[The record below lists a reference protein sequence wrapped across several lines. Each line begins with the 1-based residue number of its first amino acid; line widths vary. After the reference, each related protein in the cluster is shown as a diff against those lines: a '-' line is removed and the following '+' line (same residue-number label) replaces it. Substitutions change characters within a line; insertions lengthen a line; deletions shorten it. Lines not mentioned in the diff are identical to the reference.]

1 VWLCSELVITEDR
14 DMFVSQN
21 SLSGQAGSLKANHE
35 LSSHVEPCSTL
46 LNSLK
51 TTDGVYIPHV

>member
-1 VWLCSELVITEDR
+1 MCVWLCSELVISEDR

-21 SLSGQAGSLKANHE
+21 SLSGQAGSLKAAVE
-35 LSSHVEPCSTL
+35 SVEPCSTL

-51 TTDGVYIPHV
+51 TTDGAYIPRV